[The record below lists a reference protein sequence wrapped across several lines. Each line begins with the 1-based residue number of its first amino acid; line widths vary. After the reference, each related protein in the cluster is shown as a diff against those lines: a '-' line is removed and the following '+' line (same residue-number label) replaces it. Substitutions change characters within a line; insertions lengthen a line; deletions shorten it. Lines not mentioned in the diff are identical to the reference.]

1 MVNINESIAD
11 YRRRENAPKSYIG
24 VVLLAIV
31 LVFILSLPASEIDIN
46 LFEALRIIYD
56 HIMGVEPSNYHDMI
70 RHRIVVE
77 QNIPRA
83 IGAIC
88 AGGVLSIGGAVLQNL
103 IRNPLADPY
112 TLGISS
118 GALFGM
124 VISLAL
130 GISIIPFIDQM
141 DSRILNAFLFALIP
155 TGIIVFLSSFKKVSP
170 TMMILIGIAVMYIF
184 NAFNTIIKYTTDDET
199 ISQIYQWTV
208 GSVSGLSW
216 GSIPKLVFAL
226 VMIYIAMY
234 WIRNEIDIVAQGDH
248 GAMTLGVN
256 PYRLRIIALVF
267 VSLATAIIVC
277 YTGTIGFVGLVA
289 PHIARRYFSSKCRL
303 LIPGSAVIGALM
315 VLLSD
320 YIIRLITPN
329 LPVGV
334 VLALVCSPIF
344 IVILVR
350 MKRNEW

>member
-1 MVNINESIAD
+1 MKIDDKIEAYKKKNNE
-11 YRRRENAPKSYIG
+11 PKPFIG
-24 VVLLAIV
+24 VAILATI
-31 LVFILSLPASEIDIN
+31 LVFILSLSASEINIGF
-46 LFEALRIIYD
+46 FEAFRIIYD
-56 HIMGVEPSNYHDMI
+56 HILGIEPTNYHDMI
-70 RHRIVVE
+70 RDRIIVE

-83 IGAIC
+83 LGAIC
-88 AGGVLSIGGAVLQNL
+88 AGSVLAIGGAVLQNL

-124 VISLAL
+124 VVAIVL
-130 GISIIPFIDQM
+130 GVSIIPFLDQM
-141 DSRILNAFLFALIP
+141 DGRIVNAFLFALIP
-155 TGIIVFLSSFKKVSP
+155 TAIIVFLSTFKKVSP

-184 NAFNTIIKYTTDDET
+184 NAFNTIIRYTTDDET
-199 ISQIYQWTV
+199 ISQIYQWTI

-216 GSIPKLVFAL
+216 GSIPKLTFAL
-226 VMIYIAMY
+226 IMIYVSMY
-234 WIRNEIDIVAQGDH
+234 LIRNEIDIVAQGDH
-248 GAMTLGVN
+248 NAITLGIN
-256 PYRLRIIALVF
+256 PNRLRIIALVI

-289 PHIARRYFSSKCRL
+289 PHIARRYFGSKCRL
-303 LIPGSAVIGALM
+303 LIPGSAAIGALM
-315 VLLSD
+315 VLISD
-320 YIIRLITPN
+320 YLIRIIAPN

-350 MKRNEW
+350 MKKNVW